1 MIIQAIDLIIQT
13 TSANVWIWNDLGFS
27 SGQNIFTVIII
38 LDEQVI
44 YTAKNY
50 YSKTATHYE
59 TFVKYL

>member
-1 MIIQAIDLIIQT
+1 MYE
-13 TSANVWIWNDLGFS
+13 FEM
-27 SGQNIFTVIII
+27 I
-38 LDEQVI
+38 LDSVVVKMYSQLLLYWMSKI